1 MWLTTQNIVL
11 FLHSNFQQYFHPGY
25 GNCFA
30 FNKFDNKD
38 DSEAGERNVSLPGP
52 KFGLTLVLNV
62 ESQSYLEPITVMVT
76 FSKIFLRCISLIIF
90 PLIILLPMI
99 ISMVFNFYVHFK
111 EGARIAIYSPTSYDN
126 VDGNGIDLPTK
137 TLTSLALERVNF
149 EKPYCCVLYKRVIFN
164 TNSMFNIILM
174 KFHTI

>member
-38 DSEAGERNVSLPGP
+38 DSEAGERNVSLSGP

-76 FSKIFLRCISLIIF
+76 FSIKYLRYIIF
-90 PLIILLPMI
+90 
-99 ISMVFNFYVHFK
+99 
-111 EGARIAIYSPTSYDN
+111 
-126 VDGNGIDLPTK
+126 
-137 TLTSLALERVNF
+137 
-149 EKPYCCVLYKRVIFN
+149 IF
-164 TNSMFNIILM
+164 FL
-174 KFHTI
+174 

>member
-1 MWLTTQNIVL
+1 MYQPYNFSFNYTLTNDNINGFQ
-11 FLHSNFQQYFHPGY
+11 FLCP
-25 GNCFA
+25 
-30 FNKFDNKD
+30 
-38 DSEAGERNVSLPGP
+38 
-52 KFGLTLVLNV
+52 
-62 ESQSYLEPITVMVT
+62 
-76 FSKIFLRCISLIIF
+76 
-90 PLIILLPMI
+90 
-99 ISMVFNFYVHFK
+99 FK